1 MGKYKKN
8 VLTSF
13 QAIRGWEWSDG
24 SPVGMQI
31 WGSLF
36 SPEKPTG
43 KSCNFVQNSSK
54 SKLMLICVT
63 NITIYLC
70 AGC

>member
-24 SPVGMQI
+24 SPVGMQM
-31 WGSLF
+31 WGPPL
-36 SPEKPTG
+36 SPEKPIG
-43 KSCNFVQNSSK
+43 KSCNFVQNTSQ
-54 SKLMLICVT
+54 SKLTLICVT